1 MMLLKLTKPSLAI
14 LSVLGL
20 SACTTLGPDYVH
32 PEQSALPNDWSVEKA
47 AQDTQQ
53 SEQKLQQWW
62 QQFNDPT
69 LNQLVE
75 MASQQNLDLE
85 AAGLRIVQARSLLGI
100 STGLQYPQVQ
110 TVSGNL
116 ARAYVND
123 QGVNN
128 AALSFDAGWEMDI
141 WGKYARGIESAEAG
155 YYASIASYHDIMVT
169 ITAEVARNYINY
181 RTFQERILLSR
192 RNIEIQER
200 VVNITQVQFD
210 SGNVT
215 ELDVQQAKNQLF
227 NTKAAQPSLE
237 IAMKQSRTALALLL
251 GVLPEEVESLL
262 QSDGF
267 AQRMADYENQFKS
280 SGRKPALSGSDE
292 RSIVPSPPLLEN
304 KVDANLVMRR
314 PDLQVSEMQA
324 RAQSAKIGVAETA
337 LYPSFSLF
345 GSIGIDSTVP
355 DGSSFSFS
363 DSLTMVVGPTFSWN
377 IFQYGRVKNNI
388 RFEDARFQE
397 TLTNYNKKVLQAV
410 NEVNN
415 ALEAYDLYLEQKSL
429 RLQSVNSSIR
439 AFNISMTQYE
449 NGQISFER
457 LLNSVEKMTRAEDS
471 YANIKGNVANQ
482 VVALYKAL
490 GGGWETQTGKPFLSE
505 TTAKQMQDRSDW
517 DGLLDEEERVLPPL
531 LLKQPSDKA
540 QTDDT
545 QKNSTEQISAQQ
557 DEEVQ

>member
-1 MMLLKLTKPSLAI
+1 MLLKLTKPSLAI

-32 PEQSALPNDWSVEKA
+32 PEQTALPSDWSLEKA

-128 AALSFDAGWEMDI
+128 ATLSFDAGWEMDI

-251 GVLPEEVESLL
+251 GVLPEDVEKLL

-280 SGRKPALSGSDE
+280 SGRKPALSGNDE
-292 RSIVPSPPLLEN
+292 RSIVPRPPLLDN

-324 RAQSAKIGVAETA
+324 RAQSAQIGVAETA

-388 RFEDARFQE
+388 RFEDAKFQE

-410 NEVNN
+410 NEVTN

-471 YANIKGNVANQ
+471 YATIKGNVANQ

-490 GGGWETQTGKPFLSE
+490 GGGWEAQTGKPFLSE
-505 TTAKQMQDRSDW
+505 TVAKQMQDRSDW
-517 DGLLDEEERVLPPL
+517 DGLLDEEERVLPPIRIEPPL
-531 LLKQPSDKA
+531 DKA
-540 QTDDT
+540 QADSAEQLST
-545 QKNSTEQISAQQ
+545 QKNSSEQ
-557 DEEVQ
+557 DGEVQ

>member
-1 MMLLKLTKPSLAI
+1 MLLKLTKPSLAI

-32 PEQSALPNDWSVEKA
+32 PEQTALPSDWSLEKA

-69 LNQLVE
+69 LNQLVD

-128 AALSFDAGWEMDI
+128 ATLSFDAGWEMDI

-169 ITAEVARNYINY
+169 ITSEVARNYINY

-251 GVLPEEVESLL
+251 GVLPEDVEKLL

-280 SGRKPALSGSDE
+280 SGRKPALSGNDE
-292 RSIVPSPPLLEN
+292 RSIVPRPPLLDN

-324 RAQSAKIGVAETA
+324 RAQSAQIGVAETA

-388 RFEDARFQE
+388 RFEDAKFQE

-410 NEVNN
+410 NEVTN
-415 ALEAYDLYLEQKSL
+415 ALEAYDLYLKQKSL

-471 YANIKGNVANQ
+471 YATIKGNVANQ

-490 GGGWETQTGKPFLSE
+490 GGGWEAQTGKPFLSE
-505 TTAKQMQDRSDW
+505 TVAKQMQDRSDW
-517 DGLLDEEERVLPPL
+517 DGLLDEEERVLPPIRIE
-531 LLKQPSDKA
+531 PSSDKA
-540 QTDDT
+540 QADSAEQLST
-545 QKNSTEQISAQQ
+545 QKNSSEQ
-557 DEEVQ
+557 DGEVQ